1 MSQHLKDRWGN
12 RSRTSEDDHRSE
24 KYDSRD
30 RKRDQYRSRSRDRS
44 REKHPGRS
52 RSRSGSR
59 DRGRR
64 LIESFS
70 HSRSRSREYTRYS
83 RDRSPS
89 YEGRG
94 SVSVISEAQP
104 PPLGLVPVPPP
115 LGVIPVAPA
124 LGVLPPAPPPLGG
137 ARLPPP
143 PMSLVARPSHSPSP
157 SPPPSAKSASSIRP
171 TSAALPLRGSKQFG
185 IKLSLSNT
193 TAKPVKKAPK
203 AAVSSVFNNDSSDDE
218 EEIPAEARYKLF
230 FAPRVKK
237 RVTHG

>member
-12 RSRTSEDDHRSE
+12 RSRTSEDDHRSQ
-24 KYDSRD
+24 KYDNRD
-30 RKRDQYRSRSRDRS
+30 RNRDQYRSRSRDRS
-44 REKHPGRS
+44 REKHPGRP
-52 RSRSGSR
+52 RSRSR

-64 LIESFS
+64 ERESLS
-70 HSRSRSREYTRYS
+70 HSRSRSREYTRFS

-94 SVSVISEAQP
+94 SVGDIMPPRP
-104 PPLGLVPVPPP
+104 PPLGLVPAPPP
-115 LGVIPVAPA
+115 LGIIPVAPPP
-124 LGVLPPAPPPLGG
+124 GVLPPAPPPQGCT
-137 ARLPPP
+137 RPPPP

-157 SPPPSAKSASSIRP
+157 SPPPSAKSASDIRP
-171 TSAALPLRGSKQFG
+171 TALPLKGSKQFG

-193 TAKPVKKAPK
+193 ATKPVKKAPK
-203 AAVSSVFNNDSSDDE
+203 AAVSSVFNNDSSDE
-218 EEIPAEARYKLF
+218 EEIPEEARYKLI

>member
-24 KYDSRD
+24 KHDYRDRNRDHYRSRD
-30 RKRDQYRSRSRDRS
+30 RDRSTEKYPGRPRSRSRDRGRSS
-44 REKHPGRS
+44 RES
-52 RSRSGSR
+52 RSR
-59 DRGRR
+59 
-64 LIESFS
+64 
-70 HSRSRSREYTRYS
+70 SRSRSREYTRFS

-94 SVSVISEAQP
+94 SVGDIMPPRP
-104 PPLGLVPVPPP
+104 PPLGLVPAPPP
-115 LGVIPVAPA
+115 LGIIPVAPPP
-124 LGVLPPAPPPLGG
+124 GVLPPAPPPQGCT
-137 ARLPPP
+137 RPPPP

-157 SPPPSAKSASSIRP
+157 SPPPSAKSASDIRP
-171 TSAALPLRGSKQFG
+171 TALPLKGSKQFG

-193 TAKPVKKAPK
+193 ATKPVKKAPK
-203 AAVSSVFNNDSSDDE
+203 AAVSSVFNNDSSDE
-218 EEIPAEARYKLF
+218 EEIPEEARYKLI